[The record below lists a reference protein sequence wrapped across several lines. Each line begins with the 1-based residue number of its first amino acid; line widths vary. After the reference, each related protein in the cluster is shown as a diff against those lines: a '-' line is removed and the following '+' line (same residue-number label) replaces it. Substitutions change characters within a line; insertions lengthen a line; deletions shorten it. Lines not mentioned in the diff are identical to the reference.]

1 MITLEI
7 IVFTVSILFGIVLY
21 VRESKRNKVY
31 RFFNKLMHAKDLQMS
46 PNNPKGFVHQQPFLM
61 RLVWVTLF
69 FLVAAVIVAFVTP
82 FDGFYIQYFAS
93 AIVGTLAGTYIAS
106 MFFATSKGL
115 KKENIKKVI
124 EKGKDFVEELTQ
136 GEENIIEVEATEVPE
151 KLEAKTEE
159 PPQKSARD
167 RLKDKGMIN

>member
-46 PNNPKGFVHQQPFLM
+46 PNNPKGFVHLQPFLM

-69 FLVAAVIVAFVTP
+69 FLIAAVIVAFVTP

-106 MFFATSKGL
+106 MFFATKKGL
-115 KKENIKKVI
+115 NKESIKKVI
-124 EKGKDFVEELTQ
+124 EKGKDFVEELTE

>member
-7 IVFTVSILFGIVLY
+7 IVFIAAILFGIVIY

-31 RFFNKLMHAKDLQMS
+31 RFFNKLMHAKDLQMH

-69 FLVAAVIVAFVTP
+69 FLVAAIIVAFVTP

-106 MFFATSKGL
+106 MFFAGKKGL

-124 EKGKDFVEELTQ
+124 EKGKDFVEELTE
-136 GEENIIEVEATEVPE
+136 GEENVIEVEATEVAE
-151 KLEAKTEE
+151 KLEAKAKE
-159 PPQKSARD
+159 PPKKSARD

>member
-7 IVFTVSILFGIVLY
+7 IVFIVSILFGIVLY

-31 RFFNKLMHAKDLQMS
+31 RFFNKLMHTKDLQMS

-69 FLVAAVIVAFVTP
+69 FLIAAVIVAFVTP

-106 MFFATSKGL
+106 LFFATKKGL
-115 KKENIKKVI
+115 NKESIKKVI
-124 EKGKDFVEELTQ
+124 EKGKDFVEELTE
-136 GEENIIEVEATEVPE
+136 GEENSIEVEATEVPE

>member
-7 IVFTVSILFGIVLY
+7 IVFIVSILFGIVLY

-31 RFFNKLMHAKDLQMS
+31 RFFNKLMHAKDLQMH
-46 PNNPKGFVHQQPFLM
+46 PDNPKGFVHQQPFLM

-69 FLVAAVIVAFVTP
+69 FLLAAVIVAFVTP

-106 MFFATSKGL
+106 MFFAGKKGL
-115 KKENIKKVI
+115 KKDNLKKVI
-124 EKGKDFVEELTQ
+124 EKGKDFVEELTA
-136 GEENIIEVEATEVPE
+136 GEENTIEVEATEVPE